1 METDEW
7 MEAFGQMIDLA
18 QRLKPK
24 GMEALSQ
31 MIDLAR
37 RLKSKGE
44 NEDTA
49 SEYSKG
55 LIDIGVKHE
64 LTAEETLDYGKR
76 IWLLVR
82 SEIGPNEY
90 RCGVCQGIFTKG
102 WSDEEA
108 DCESTELWPGV
119 PKDECVLVCD
129 VCFNRI
135 LPSGAPR

>member
-24 GMEALSQ
+24 G
-31 MIDLAR
+31 
-37 RLKSKGE
+37 E

-49 SEYSKG
+49 SEYAKG
-55 LIDIGVKHE
+55 LIDIGVQHE

-76 IWLLVR
+76 IWLLVRR

-108 DCESTELWPGV
+108 DCEGTELWPGV

-129 VCFNRI
+129 ECFNRI